1 MLKKYLLIFILLL
14 PIVSNSQNGFEFD
27 TSKSKIKIPFQL
39 INNLMII
46 NIELNG
52 VKLNFLLDTGVEN
65 TVLFS
70 LEETDTVA
78 FEKVEKVKIRG
89 LGVGNS
95 IDALLSKDNFIRIKD
110 FVDKK
115 HAVYIVLDQ
124 DVNFS
129 SLLGIPVHGIIGYEF
144 FKKYLVEVNYQN
156 KKIVVYKTGFELSKK
171 ELNKYSQIPITL
183 ELEKPYI
190 LTKVSL
196 NNSELETKLL
206 IDTGSSDALWLF
218 ENKKSIVC
226 PKLNFEDFLGR
237 GLSGDI
243 YGKRSRIEKIQLGEH
258 EIKSPTSA
266 FPEVSSLENLNFVK
280 NRNGS
285 IGSEILKRFK
295 IIFDYKNQLIYL
307 KKNNLFNEL
316 FNYNMSGIEVQH
328 TGKQLLKEEIE
339 LKTTTKNAEISF
351 IDNTRRFKYEFV
363 LKPLFEITNIRKDS
377 PAEKSGLKKGDVLS
391 KINGRYGFNFS
402 LQDINELFTSEEGKW
417 IIIEVERASKILS
430 FRFQLKKML

>member
-39 INNLMII
+39 INNLIII

-258 EIKSPTSA
+258 EIKSPTCA
-266 FPEVSSLENLNFVK
+266 FPEVSSIENLNFVK

>member
-39 INNLMII
+39 INNLIII

-363 LKPLFEITNIRKDS
+363 LKPLFEITNVRKDS